1 MKRKTPKWQEITVE
15 FFVTEILDRYW
26 THLPGTTDKIIEIQY
41 LSALLSKEP
50 DFRAFLGY
58 KIQPWD
64 NYASEKSKSIRDKI
78 LETSGINGLR
88 EYEKNYALG
97 LLMTLDGKA
106 DIAPFGQTNKETYDI
121 LMNSCFGYT
130 YQESEFN
137 IVLWYSRNSDGE
149 IVVSLPGSDDYEKP
163 DTERLVRVRVWDY
176 QDFLEIIEYFQ
187 KHNKFP
193 KFIKNQD
200 LL

>member
-1 MKRKTPKWQEITVE
+1 MKRKAPEWQETTVE
-15 FFVTEILDRYW
+15 FFINEILERYW
-26 THLPGTTDKIIEIQY
+26 KHLPGTLEKIIEIQY
-41 LSALLSKEP
+41 LPALISGEP
-50 DFRAFLGY
+50 DYRAFIGY
-58 KIQPWD
+58 RIQPWCT
-64 NYASEKSKSIRDKI
+64 YASEKSKDIKHKL
-78 LETSGINGLR
+78 LESQGIDGLR

-97 LLMTLDGKA
+97 LLMTLEGQA
-106 DIAPFGQTNKETYDI
+106 DVAPFGQGNTETYDI
-121 LMNSCFGYT
+121 LLNSCFGYT